1 MSCVG
6 ADAGMRVRILLVG
19 GGHSHIEVVRRF
31 GRAPLADV
39 DLTLVSRE
47 PTAAYSG
54 MLPGHVAGLYALEEI
69 GIDLAALCRDAA
81 AQGASV
87 RFEAATV
94 EAIDPA
100 AKRVHTTDGRALPY
114 DILSLNLGSTP
125 RQPDKGDPGLAVK
138 PIAGFLGALQAL
150 HTRVATAQRPV
161 RIAVVGA
168 GPAGVELACA
178 LERRFRQTGS
188 GDGPSVILTVVTAS
202 PDLLPGRGPR
212 TRRLIAERLRR
223 GGIDVVASFTV
234 AAFRDGV
241 LADAGGRSLSADAVV
256 WATSAT
262 APAWLASTGLALDAD
277 GFVRVDETLRSV
289 SDPSVFAAG
298 DVAAPPGG
306 VPKAGVFAV
315 RQGPVLAHNLRR
327 AAAGGRLRRYRPQR
341 HWLALI
347 STADGRAVADK
358 FGLTLHGRFVWHWK
372 DWSDRRFVRRYGAG
386 PR

>member
-1 MSCVG
+1 
-6 ADAGMRVRILLVG
+6 VRILLVG

-31 GRAPLADV
+31 GRAPPADV

-54 MLPGHVAGLYALEEI
+54 MLPGHVAGLYALADI

-81 AQGASV
+81 ARGASV
-87 RFEAATV
+87 RFETATV

-100 AKRVHTTDGRALPY
+100 SMRVHTTEGRALPY

-125 RQPDKGDPGLAVK
+125 RLPDDCGTGLAVK
-138 PIAGFLGALQAL
+138 PIAGFVEALQVL
-150 HTRVATAQRPV
+150 RGRVAAAHRPV
-161 RIAVVGA
+161 RLAVVGA

-178 LERRFRQTGS
+178 LRRRFRPRPG
-188 GDGPSVILTVVTAS
+188 GDGPPVLITLVTAS
-202 PDLLPGRGPR
+202 AELLPGRGPR
-212 TRRLIAERLRR
+212 TRRLIADVLRAQ
-223 GGIDVVASFTV
+223 GIDVVASFTV
-234 AAFRDGV
+234 ASCRDGV
-241 LADAGGRSLSADAVV
+241 LTDPGGRSLPADEVV

-262 APAWLASTGLALDAD
+262 APTWLATTGLALDAD

-289 SDPSVFAAG
+289 SHPSVFAAG

-327 AAAGGRLRRYRPQR
+327 AATGGRLRRYRPQR

-386 PR
+386 RT